1 MEIYFKYGPNSD
13 DYEQQTNIFSLTKDE
28 PYEMILD
35 NLETDTRHFYSMY
48 YRLPEQE
55 SFTISEE
62 KIFHTQKQPNRS
74 FTFAVHADPHLDEQS
89 DTEVYNRCLSNT
101 LADNPD
107 FLIDLG
113 DNFMSDKLVE
123 QNVQEVVNRHL
134 LLRSFYN
141 NICHSI
147 PLFLVIGN
155 HEGELG
161 WLLDGTPDNLAMWAT
176 KARQLY
182 YPNPFPNHFYSGST
196 KEEEFIGLRENY
208 YAWEWGDALFV
219 VLDPYWYTITKPGK
233 SNDNWNWTLGYDQ
246 YSWFKQTLEESNATF
261 KFVFCHQLVGGKDT
275 EGRGGS
281 EYANYYEMGGLNEDN
296 SWGFNEKR
304 SVWGKPIHQLMV
316 DYHVNIFFHGHDH
329 FFAKQNVDGVIYQLV
344 PQPSHPNYKK
354 TGQAEPYG
362 YVNGVILSNSGHLR
376 VTVEETDVT
385 VDYIRAYLPENETDG
400 RKNGEIG
407 YSYTINATDSVET
420 SLKNSNVQPS
430 LLNWIKISQIPSTP
444 AQTLPSHCNR
454 KAMYRSK

>member
-1 MEIYFKYGPNSD
+1 
-13 DYEQQTNIFSLTKDE
+13 
-28 PYEMILD
+28 
-35 NLETDTRHFYSMY
+35 
-48 YRLPEQE
+48 
-55 SFTISEE
+55 
-62 KIFHTQKQPNRS
+62 
-74 FTFAVHADPHLDEQS
+74 
-89 DTEVYNRCLSNT
+89 
-101 LADNPD
+101 
-107 FLIDLG
+107 
-113 DNFMSDKLVE
+113 
-123 QNVQEVVNRHL
+123 
-134 LLRSFYN
+134 
-141 NICHSI
+141 
-147 PLFLVIGN
+147 
-155 HEGELG
+155 
-161 WLLDGTPDNLAMWAT
+161 MWAT

-430 LLNWIKISQIPSTP
+430 LFELDQNFPNPFNSGTDITFTLQQKGNVSLKINNILGQQFNLLDEIYLQAGEHRIHWQANHMASGIYYYTLTAGSQ
-444 AQTLPSHCNR
+444 
-454 KAMYRSK
+454 KMSKKMILLQ